1 VSAAAAGAG
10 AGAAP
15 RFADTADRI
24 LSGAVDGGASEA
36 EAFFVHGRELTV
48 KVFDGDVEALTSAE
62 SQGVGVRVFADGR
75 MGFAYTSD
83 LSPSGVE
90 RVVAQAVD
98 ACRYNEPDEN
108 NGLPASTSLSDM
120 PELVAADFDARSV
133 EDRVAMALELD
144 RLTAAAHPAVR
155 RTSGAVY
162 SDERGRNELY
172 NTRGLRAAFDATVAY
187 AYVEAIAEQDEEM
200 QSGFSFTFGRSAN
213 ALDLAACADEAA
225 DRAARLLGAAQ
236 VASRTTPVL
245 FEPWAAAELIGTLA
259 SSISAEAVQKGR
271 SLLAGRLGS
280 AIASESVTIVDD
292 GRHPDGLASRPWDA
306 EGVPTQRT
314 VLVDRG
320 VLQSYLHNTY
330 TARREG
336 TAESTG
342 NASRGSYR
350 ATPEL
355 APSNMVL
362 LPGELGPD
370 ELLQRMGDGVLVC
383 DVHGL
388 HTVNPVT
395 GEFSLGIN
403 GFLVSD
409 GRRGAPVREMTVAGT
424 VLGLLQSVE
433 AVGSDLRWMVGSGF
447 VGAPSLLVRELPLSG
462 S

>member
-1 VSAAAAGAG
+1 MSGG
-10 AGAAP
+10 NGAAP
-15 RFADTADRI
+15 RFSATADQI
-24 LSGAVDGGASEA
+24 LSAATRGGAAEA

-48 KVFDGDVEALTSAE
+48 KAYDGEVEALTSAE

-83 LSPSGVE
+83 LTAPGLE
-90 RVVAQAVD
+90 RVVGQALD
-98 ACRYNEPDEN
+98 ACRYNEPDEH
-108 NGLPASTSLSDM
+108 NGLPDAAALADM
-120 PELVAADFDARSV
+120 PELVAEDFDARSV

-144 RLTAAAHPAVR
+144 RLTAAKHPAVQ
-155 RTSGAVY
+155 RTSGTVY
-162 SDERGRNELY
+162 QDERGRNELY
-172 NTRGLRAAFDATVAY
+172 STRGLRAVFDATVAF
-187 AYVEAIAEQDEEM
+187 AYVEAIAEQGEEM
-200 QSGFSFTFGRSAN
+200 QSGFSFTFGRSAG
-213 ALDLAACADEAA
+213 ALDLDACATEAA

-236 VASRTTPVL
+236 VSTRTTPVL

-271 SLLAGRLGS
+271 SLLAGRLGE
-280 AIASESVTIVDD
+280 AIAAPVVTIVDD

-314 VLVDRG
+314 VLLDGG
-320 VLQSYLHNTY
+320 VLRSYLHNTY
-330 TARREG
+330 TARRDG
-336 TAESTG
+336 SARSTG

-362 LPGELGPD
+362 QPGGEGPD
-370 ELLQRMGDGVLVC
+370 GLMRRMGDGVLVC

-403 GFLVSD
+403 GFLVEN
-409 GRRGAPVREMTVAGT
+409 GVRTAPVREMTVAGT
-424 VLGLLQSVE
+424 VLGLLQAVE

-447 VGAPSLLVRELPLSG
+447 VGAPSVLVRELPLSG
-462 S
+462 A